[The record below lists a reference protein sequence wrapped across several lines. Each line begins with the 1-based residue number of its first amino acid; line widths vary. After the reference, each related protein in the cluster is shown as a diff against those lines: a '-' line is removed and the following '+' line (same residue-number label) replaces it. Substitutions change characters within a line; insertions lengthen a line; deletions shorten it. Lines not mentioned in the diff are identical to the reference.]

1 MSRRSGAAVWPK
13 LVPIRLATILII
25 LGSSQERF
33 PMTVLRRSW
42 LHVWPAHKLNISGD
56 GVNSPGSG
64 LYTRGFS
71 LCYRFWHLFWL
82 LDTLGIKNPLGGIS
96 AIVALLTKM
105 AAEITAPAKSVK
117 ILKITIYWPSMAC
130 NTSKFLFWWVEFISN
145 EKRIIWIDWGT

>member
-1 MSRRSGAAVWPK
+1 MG
-13 LVPIRLATILII
+13 
-25 LGSSQERF
+25 
-33 PMTVLRRSW
+33 
-42 LHVWPAHKLNISGD
+42 
-56 GVNSPGSG
+56 SPGAG

-145 EKRIIWIDWGT
+145 EKIIIWIDWGTKIGISKDGRPCSWCETLIGTLLVWFCEFNNMNHR